1 MNEIKAQLEKDL
13 REAGWHSRGYIP
25 HFDGRELPQF
35 ITHHLADSMP
45 QSVLARWKQEL
56 AQTPSDA
63 TKIILHRRIEL
74 YPDQGQGHAVLKH
87 QGNAMMVQNSVQHCE
102 GHRDK

>member
-1 MNEIKAQLEKDL
+1 MNEIKAQLAKEL

-45 QSVLARWKQEL
+45 QSVLARWKQGL
-56 AQTPSDA
+56 AQTPPDES
-63 TKIILHRRIEL
+63 KIILHRRIERYL
-74 YPDQGQGHAVLKH
+74 DQGY
-87 QGNAMMVQNSVQHCE
+87 GNARSEERRVGKECRS
-102 GHRDK
+102 RWS